1 MEIDI
6 VPAREFLPVD
16 RAWSLSIVIKSFKG
30 RKDVEVHLFRPTWD
44 ALEEEAYDWDKI
56 MGDPMHPD
64 MDCDNASA
72 RKLVMESFTP
82 EERDQLVTYLNE
94 RYTDKLAAIRSCP
107 IDFPVPQG
115 IAALSDLTEGKDI
128 GFVHFDKIPHYTL
141 SFPVRGFF
149 DLSQHSPMIDVV
161 EQ

>member
-6 VPAREFLPVD
+6 VTAQEALPID
-16 RAWSLSIVIKSFKG
+16 RAWSISIVIKSFKG
-30 RKDVEVHLFRPTWD
+30 RRDVEVHLFRPCWD
-44 ALEEEAYDWDKI
+44 SLEEDIYDWDKI
-56 MGDPMHPD
+56 LGDPMHPD

-82 EERDQLVTYLNE
+82 EERDALVTYLKE
-94 RYTDKLAAIRSCP
+94 RYAGKLGAIRSCP

-128 GFVHFDKIPHYTL
+128 GFVHFDKIPNYTL
-141 SFPVRGFF
+141 PFAVRGFF
-149 DLSQHSPMIDVV
+149 DLSQHSPMVDLQ